1 MPSKRLLIGWI
12 DQVTLEISREIGTG
26 DELKRWK
33 IINGRVF
40 RPG

>member
-12 DQVTLEISREIGTG
+12 DQVTLEISREIWNGG
-26 DELKRWK
+26 ELKRWK
-33 IINGRVF
+33 IINGKIF